1 LDLPVHQLW
10 QAALSELQGSLSR
23 SSFDNWI
30 RPARLVEVGPDA
42 ATLRADNPQVAAT
55 LRSRFA
61 DDIGRVLSNL
71 VGRPLEVV
79 VTIDERPDGPAATL
93 PVTRTPEP
101 IARQLTLTANS
112 GLNPRY
118 IFDTYIVGSSNRF
131 AHAASLAVADQP
143 GSQYNPLY
151 IWGGVGLGTTHLLH
165 AIGHRALENN
175 PDLFLTYVS
184 SETFTNEVIASIR
197 SQRMEEFR
205 EKYRGVDLLMIDD
218 IQFIAGKESTQEEF
232 FHTFNA
238 LHQSGKQVVISSDK
252 PPKAISNLVERL
264 RSRFEGG
271 LIADVQLPDYEMR
284 IAILSTKAEELG
296 RTLPSDV
303 VEYIAQRDQTNIRE
317 LEGALN
323 KVLAYA
329 QIAAKP
335 LNIETAI
342 EALTDSTRTV
352 RRDSLTPADIA
363 EAVAAHFRI
372 ALADLRGSS
381 RSQKFVVPRQ
391 IAMYLIRE
399 LTKASLVDVGEV
411 LGGRDH
417 TTIMHGIEKIN
428 REIETDAALRSHIT
442 QIREALLTG

>member
-1 LDLPVHQLW
+1 VDLPAHQLW
-10 QAALSELQGSLSR
+10 QAAMSELQRTLPR

-30 RPARLVEVGPDA
+30 RPARLVEVGPTA
-42 ATLRADNPQVAAT
+42 ATVSAENPQIANT
-55 LRSRFA
+55 LQNRYVE
-61 DDIGRVLSNL
+61 DIGRVRSDL
-71 VGRPLEVV
+71 VGRPLDVL
-79 VTIDERPDGPAATL
+79 VTVDS
-93 PVTRTPEP
+93 VTRESPSRPEP
-101 IARQLTLTANS
+101 VEPAPRQLTLTSNS

-143 GSQYNPLY
+143 GEQYNPLY
-151 IWGGVGLGTTHLLH
+151 IWGGVGLGKTHLLH

-175 PDLFLTYVS
+175 PDLVLTYVS

-205 EKYRGVDLLMIDD
+205 ERYRGVDLLMIDD

-238 LHQSGKQVVISSDK
+238 LHQAGKQIVISSDK

-284 IAILSTKAEELG
+284 TAILTAKAEELG
-296 RTLPSDV
+296 RSLPAEV

-329 QIAAKP
+329 TITGKS
-335 LNIETAI
+335 LGIETAI
-342 EALTDSTRTV
+342 EALTDASRTI
-352 RRDSLTPADIA
+352 RRESLMPQDIID
-363 EAVAAHFRI
+363 AVAGHFRI
-372 ALADLRGSS
+372 DLDDMRGSS
-381 RSQKFVVPRQ
+381 RSQKNVVPRQ
-391 IAMYLIRE
+391 VAMYLIRE
-399 LTKASLVDVGEV
+399 LTRISLVDIGDV

-417 TTIMHGIEKIN
+417 TTIMHGIDKIN
-428 REIETDAALRSHIT
+428 RGIETDAGLRSHIT
-442 QIREALLTG
+442 QIRESLLTS

>member
-1 LDLPVHQLW
+1 MDLPAHQLW

-42 ATLRADNPQVAAT
+42 VTLRADNPQVAST
-55 LRSRFA
+55 LRTRFA

-79 VTIDERPDGPAATL
+79 VTIDEPDGVAPVVPA
-93 PVTRTPEP
+93 TRMPEP
-101 IARQLTLTANS
+101 VARQLALTANS

-143 GSQYNPLY
+143 GAQYNPLY
-151 IWGGVGLGTTHLLH
+151 IWGGVGLGKTHLLH

-175 PDLFLTYVS
+175 PDLVLTYVS

-197 SQRMEEFR
+197 NQRMEEFR

-284 IAILSTKAEELG
+284 IAILSAKSEELG
-296 RTLPSDV
+296 RTLPNDV

-317 LEGALN
+317 LEGALT
-323 KVLAYA
+323 KVLAYS

-342 EALTDSTRTV
+342 EALTDATRTA

-363 EAVAAHFRI
+363 EGVATHFRI
-372 ALADLRGSS
+372 ALTDLRGSS

-428 REIETDAALRSHIT
+428 REIETDAALRTHIT